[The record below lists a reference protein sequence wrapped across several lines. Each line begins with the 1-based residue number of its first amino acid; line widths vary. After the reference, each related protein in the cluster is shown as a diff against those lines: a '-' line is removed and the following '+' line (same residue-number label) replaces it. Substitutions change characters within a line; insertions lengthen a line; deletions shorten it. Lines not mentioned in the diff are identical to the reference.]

1 MTKILIPIEIAS
13 GERRVSATP
22 SAVKKLKSLG
32 CEVFVESSAGELSGF
47 NDTLYKESGGEIVSK
62 SNINIWEN
70 ADVVFCVQS
79 PSESNLSKLKKGAIL
94 LGLLNPY
101 ANEKLQKTITSK
113 KISALSMELL
123 PRISRAQ
130 SSDVLSSQANIAGYK
145 AVLLAASE
153 LDRYFPMLMTA
164 AGTVQPAKV
173 VVLGGGVAG
182 LQAVATAKRL
192 GAIVFVSD
200 IRPAVKEQV
209 ESLGARFIELPEI
222 DEKPGESGG
231 YAKAVT
237 PEFLSKQK
245 ATLTKYLSEADVAVC
260 TAQVLGNKAP
270 VLIDSYMIEKMRPGA
285 VVIDLAVSQGGNCEG
300 TKSNETIIRNG
311 VKLIGAGELP
321 SSVPYDASTLYAK
334 NLTSLITPFI
344 KDGVINLDK
353 EDELISGCLLS
364 NEGVILQNKVFEN

>member
-1 MTKILIPIEIAS
+1 MTKILIPIETAS

-22 SAVKKLKSLG
+22 SAVKKLKGLG

-62 SNINIWEN
+62 SNINTWEN
-70 ADVVFCVQS
+70 ADVIFCVQP

-101 ANEKLQKTITSK
+101 ANEKLQRTITSK

-260 TAQVLGNKAP
+260 TAQVLGKKAP
-270 VLIDSYMIEKMRPGA
+270 VLIDSNMIEKMRPGA

>member
-1 MTKILIPIEIAS
+1 MTKILIPIETVS

-22 SAVKKLKSLG
+22 SAVKKLKGLG

-70 ADVVFCVQS
+70 ADVVFCVQP

-260 TAQVLGNKAP
+260 TAQVLGKKAP
-270 VLIDSYMIEKMRPGA
+270 VLIDSHMIEKMRPGA

>member
-1 MTKILIPIEIAS
+1 MTKILIPTETTP

-22 SAVKKLKSLG
+22 DAVKKLKKLG
-32 CEVFVESSAGELSGF
+32 CKVYVESSAGKLSGF
-47 NDTLYKESGGEIVSK
+47 NDLAYQEAGGEIVTSTELD
-62 SNINIWEN
+62 IWR
-70 ADVVFCVQS
+70 DSDIIFCVQA
-79 PSESNLSKLKKGAIL
+79 PSQENLIKVKNGAIL

-101 ANEKLQKTITSK
+101 GNSDLLQIIKSN
-113 KISALSMELL
+113 KISALSLELL

-222 DEKPGESGG
+222 DEKPRESGG
-231 YAKAVT
+231 YAKSVT
-237 PEFLSKQK
+237 AEFLSKQK
-245 ATLTKYLSEADVAVC
+245 DILTRYLSEADVAIC
-260 TAQVLGNKAP
+260 TAQVLGKKAP
-270 VLIDSYMIEKMRPGA
+270 ILIDSQMLKKMRFGA
-285 VVIDLAVSQGGNCEG
+285 VVIDLAVLQGGNCEG
-300 TKSNETIIRNG
+300 TKSNQTIIKDG
-311 VKLIGAGELP
+311 IKLIGAGELP
-321 SSVPYDASTLYAK
+321 SSVPYDASSLYAK

-364 NEGVILQNKVFEN
+364 DEGIILQNKVFEN

>member
-1 MTKILIPIEIAS
+1 MTKILIPYETCP

-22 SAVKKLKSLG
+22 EVVKKLKSLG
-32 CEVFVESSAGELSGF
+32 CDVYIESSAGKLSGF
-47 NDTLYKESGGEIVSK
+47 SDLLYEESGGKIISDFDQ
-62 SNINIWEN
+62 NIWGE
-70 ADVVFCVQS
+70 ADIIFCVQT
-79 PSESNLSKLKKGAIL
+79 PSEDNLTKLKKGAVL
-94 LGLLNPY
+94 LGLLSPY
-101 ANEKLQKTITSK
+101 GNKELLKIINSN
-113 KISALSMELL
+113 KISALSLELL

-209 ESLGARFIELPEI
+209 ESLGARFIELPKV

-237 PEFLSKQK
+237 PEFLSKQR
-245 ATLTKYLSEADVAVC
+245 ATLTKYLSEADVAIC
-260 TAQVLGNKAP
+260 TAQVIGKKAP
-270 VLIDSYMIEKMRPGA
+270 VLIDSPMIEKMRPGA

-300 TKSNETIIRNG
+300 TKSNETIIKDG

-321 SSVPYDASTLYAK
+321 SSVPYDASSLYAK

-344 KDGVINLDK
+344 KDGVIKLDK

-364 NEGVILQNKVFEN
+364 DEGVVLQNKVFEN

>member
-1 MTKILIPIEIAS
+1 MTKILIPIETVS

-22 SAVKKLKSLG
+22 SAVKKLKGLG

-47 NDTLYKESGGEIVSK
+47 NDTLYKESGGELVSK

-70 ADVVFCVQS
+70 ADVVFCVQP

-173 VVLGGGVAG
+173 VILGGGVAG

-260 TAQVLGNKAP
+260 TAQVLGKKAP
-270 VLIDSYMIEKMRPGA
+270 VLIDSNMIEKMRPGA

-334 NLTSLITPFI
+334 NLTSLITPFK

>member
-1 MTKILIPIEIAS
+1 MTKILIPIETAS

-22 SAVKKLKSLG
+22 SAVKKLKGLG
-32 CEVFVESSAGELSGF
+32 CQVFVESSAGELSGF

-70 ADVVFCVQS
+70 ADVVFCVQT
-79 PSESNLSKLKKGAIL
+79 PSESNLGKLKNGVIL

-101 ANEKLQKTITSK
+101 SNKKLQKTIISK

-260 TAQVLGNKAP
+260 TAQVLGKKAP
-270 VLIDSYMIEKMRPGA
+270 VLIDSHMIEKMRPGA

>member
-1 MTKILIPIEIAS
+1 MTKILIPTEKHT

-22 SAVKKLKSLG
+22 ETVKKLKSLG
-32 CEVFVESSAGELSGF
+32 CEVYIESKAGELSGF
-47 NDTLYKESGGEIVSK
+47 SDFSYKQSGGEIVSERD
-62 SNINIWEN
+62 INIWGE
-70 ADVVFCVQS
+70 ADIIFCVQV
-79 PSESNLSKLKKGAIL
+79 PSEDNLITLKKGAIL

-101 ANEKLQKTITSK
+101 GNKDLL
-113 KISALSMELL
+113 KIINSNMISTLSLELL

-200 IRPAVKEQV
+200 IRPAVQEQV

-222 DEKPGESGG
+222 DEKPGEAGG

-237 PEFLSKQK
+237 PEFLKKQK
-245 ATLTKYLSEADVAVC
+245 ATLTKYLSEADVAIC
-260 TAQVLGNKAP
+260 TAQVLGKKAP
-270 VLIDSYMIEKMRPGA
+270 VLIDSPMLEKMRPGA
-285 VVIDLAVSQGGNCEG
+285 VVIDLAVAQGGNCEG
-300 TKSNETIIRNG
+300 TKTNETIIKDG

-321 SSVPYDASTLYAK
+321 SSVPYDASSLYAK
-334 NLTSLITPFI
+334 NLISLITPFI
-344 KDGVINLDK
+344 KDGLIKLDK

-364 NEGVILQNKVFEN
+364 YEGVVLQNKVFEN

>member
-1 MTKILIPIEIAS
+1 MTKILIPIETAS

-22 SAVKKLKSLG
+22 SAVKKLKGLG

-70 ADVVFCVQS
+70 ADVIFCVQT

-231 YAKAVT
+231 YAKSVT

-260 TAQVLGNKAP
+260 TAQVLGKKAP
-270 VLIDSYMIEKMRPGA
+270 VLIDSHMIEKMRPGA

>member
-1 MTKILIPIEIAS
+1 MFFL
-13 GERRVSATP
+13 
-22 SAVKKLKSLG
+22 
-32 CEVFVESSAGELSGF
+32 
-47 NDTLYKESGGEIVSK
+47 
-62 SNINIWEN
+62 
-70 ADVVFCVQS
+70 
-79 PSESNLSKLKKGAIL
+79 
-94 LGLLNPY
+94 
-101 ANEKLQKTITSK
+101 
-113 KISALSMELL
+113 
-123 PRISRAQ
+123 
-130 SSDVLSSQANIAGYK
+130 QANIAGYK

-209 ESLGARFIELPEI
+209 ESLGARFIELPEV
-222 DEKPGESGG
+222 DEKPGEAGG

-245 ATLTKYLSEADVAVC
+245 ATLTKYLSEADVAIC
-260 TAQVLGNKAP
+260 TAQVLGEKAP
-270 VLIDSYMIEKMRPGA
+270 VLIDAPMIEKMRPGA
-285 VVIDLAVSQGGNCEG
+285 VIIDLAVSQGGNCAG
-300 TKSNETIIRNG
+300 TKSNETIIKDG

-321 SSVPYDASTLYAK
+321 SSVPYDASSLYAK

-344 KDGVINLDK
+344 KDGVIKLDK

-364 NEGVILQNKVFEN
+364 DEGVVLQNKVFEN

>member
-1 MTKILIPIEIAS
+1 MTKILIPIETAS

-22 SAVKKLKSLG
+22 SAVKKLKGLG

-47 NDTLYKESGGEIVSK
+47 NDILYRESGGEIVSK

-70 ADVVFCVQS
+70 ADVVFCVQP

-260 TAQVLGNKAP
+260 TAQVLGKKAP
-270 VLIDSYMIEKMRPGA
+270 VLIDSHMIEKMRPGA

-321 SSVPYDASTLYAK
+321 SSVPNDASTLYAK

>member
-1 MTKILIPIEIAS
+1 MTKILIPIETAS

-22 SAVKKLKSLG
+22 TAVKKLKGLG

-70 ADVVFCVQS
+70 ADVVFCVQP

-260 TAQVLGNKAP
+260 TAQVLGKKAP
-270 VLIDSYMIEKMRPGA
+270 VLIDSHMIEKMRPGA

>member
-1 MTKILIPIEIAS
+1 MTKILIPIETVS

-22 SAVKKLKSLG
+22 SAVKKLKGLG

-70 ADVVFCVQS
+70 ADVVFCVQP

-260 TAQVLGNKAP
+260 TAQVLGKKAP
-270 VLIDSYMIEKMRPGA
+270 VLIDSNMIEKMRPGA

>member
-1 MTKILIPIEIAS
+1 MTKILIPIETAS

-22 SAVKKLKSLG
+22 SAVKKLKGLG

-47 NDTLYKESGGEIVSK
+47 NNTLYKESGGEIVSK

-70 ADVVFCVQS
+70 ADVVFCVQP

-101 ANEKLQKTITSK
+101 ANEKLQRTITSK

-260 TAQVLGNKAP
+260 TAQVLGKKAP
-270 VLIDSYMIEKMRPGA
+270 VLIDSHMIEKMRPGA